1 MSEDSDW
8 RLWLTYLPDSSISN
22 IFLMSYKVLD
32 LSLKKE
38 GIGSYQRAWLPSPQ
52 WAKSKGR
59 PCKRQL
65 TRGGSLCPN
74 WDQDNSRIVVG
85 NYSLEIEV

>member
-8 RLWLTYLPDSSISN
+8 RLWLTYLPDSSISD
-22 IFLMSYKVLD
+22 ILLMSYKVLD

-38 GIGSYQRAWLPSPQ
+38 RVGSYQRAWLPSPQ
-52 WAKSKGR
+52 WAKSMGR
-59 PCKRQL
+59 PYKWQL
-65 TRGGSLCPN
+65 TGGGSLCPN
-74 WDQDNSRIVVG
+74 QDQDNPWIVVW